1 MTDRFPRVTGDIEGW
16 TEADRRTET
25 VFRLPT
31 ATIEGHTLLFED
43 ERTGTEGEE
52 LDGPWR
58 FFFATR
64 LTFSPPLAPGIGP
77 ASVYPTVA
85 SESAR
90 SFADRLAER
99 GFEGVDRGRSQRV
112 RVDTG
117 ERARLRKYTA
127 RYEPP
132 SGDPMDVEG
141 WTAVWVHDGEFRFAG
156 GAFPTSSVPGPGG
169 DPSRFRDEL
178 LDLIRS
184 VE

>member
-1 MTDRFPRVTGDIEGW
+1 MTDRFPRVTGDLDRW

-25 VFRLPT
+25 VFQLPT
-31 ATIEGHTLLFED
+31 ARVEGHTLLYED
-43 ERTGTEGEE
+43 ENGGD
-52 LDGPWR
+52 LDGAWR

-64 LTFSPPLAPGIGP
+64 LVFSPPLAPGIGP
-77 ASVYPTVA
+77 ASIYPTVA

-90 SFADRLAER
+90 SFAERLEDR
-99 GFEGVDRGRSQRV
+99 GFEDVDRGRSQRV

-127 RYEPP
+127 RY
-132 SGDPMDVEG
+132 DPEGIDVEG
-141 WTAVWVHDGEFRFAG
+141 WTAVWVRGGDFLFSG
-156 GAFPTSSVPGPGG
+156 GAFPTGG
-169 DPSRFRDEL
+169 VGGATGGVDPRAFRDEL

>member
-1 MTDRFPRVTGDIEGW
+1 MTDRFPRVTGDLEGW

-31 ATIEGHTLLFED
+31 ATIEGHTLLYED
-43 ERTGTEGEE
+43 ENGDGG
-52 LDGPWR
+52 LDGAWR

-90 SFADRLAER
+90 EFADRLEER
-99 GFEGVDRGRSQRV
+99 GFEDVDRGRSQRV

-127 RYEPP
+127 RYEPD
-132 SGDPMDVEG
+132 GLDVEG
-141 WTAVWVHDGEFRFAG
+141 WTAVWVHGGEFLFSG
-156 GAFPTSSVPGPGG
+156 GAFLSGEGVDG
-169 DPSRFRDEL
+169 DDGTPRDEL